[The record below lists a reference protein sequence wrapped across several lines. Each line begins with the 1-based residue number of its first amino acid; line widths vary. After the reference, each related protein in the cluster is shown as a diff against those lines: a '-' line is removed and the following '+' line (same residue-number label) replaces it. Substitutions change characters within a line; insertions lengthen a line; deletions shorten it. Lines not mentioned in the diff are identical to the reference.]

1 MRSGSPVFQRTLIGA
16 VEAGDALKAA
26 ARGKLHRGDVF
37 ILRKGLQRNDLLY
50 ADIVDEVPQIDADI
64 LADEMAHGHAV
75 VAEVLGKGG
84 ERDVLVGVVVNV
96 LNDIG
101 DDEVGRFS
109 VLPCGDDAIG
119 GDDEVEQ
126 HGGMGIRLQ
135 SVEIRLSAADRA
147 QIVEEGAVGFLVVQK
162 DGRRHVRV
170 GLVEGPH
177 ECFAEENKS
186 DLRLFVAEIAVYL
199 QTVDEY
205 ALSCGEGVFVFPDGD
220 GHGALVDAVELRI
233 AVKMRIIA
241 VGEVFFGVKV
251 VGMVALRFELE
262 LQIFFII
269 HGTIV
274 PRWAKENKG
283 ETRKKFIICT
293 FFLQNMYTCGSYL
306 LICALKGGGDCDIMK
321 ILGNVIS
328 DINLKIF

>member
-84 ERDVLVGVVVNV
+84 ERDVLVGVVVNI
-96 LNDIG
+96 LDDIG

-177 ECFAEENKS
+177 ERFAEENKS

-205 ALSCGEGVFVFPDGD
+205 ALSRGEGVFVFPDGD

-233 AVKMRIIA
+233 AVEMRIIT
-241 VGEVFFGVKV
+241 VGEVFFGVEV
-251 VGMVALRFELE
+251 VGMVALRFKLE

-274 PRWAKENKG
+274 PRRAKE
-283 ETRKKFIICT
+283 
-293 FFLQNMYTCGSYL
+293 Y
-306 LICALKGGGDCDIMK
+306 KGGDENK
-321 ILGNVIS
+321 IHFLHFFSAKQVYLWELSVDMCVERGRR
-328 DINLKIF
+328 L